1 MPRLVR
7 LLSPLLLRELAAP
20 LLVYP
25 SQAQSLLPALVHLSQ
40 ALLLLPVP
48 QPSLALPHLKV
59 SHLSL
64 SLALLL
70 QVALR
75 PNLFR
80 AHSLNL
86 PQAHPLSQLQALLPS
101 QPRALSL
108 NLLPN
113 LLLSQLQFQA
123 LPPNPPRVLP
133 PSQPLLRLAL
143 LNPLARM
150 PHPALSAPLDP
161 WHHLQ
166 APVYHPPAPS
176 LHRRVPPPL
185 RLLPPPHLLWQFP
198 TSLSRLATLLP
209 TERPPLNVL
218 MSQALSTLSPVV
230 QHMLVRPLTPLRS
243 LSTTMATR
251 SALVTA
257 P

>member
-1 MPRLVR
+1 MLTVPSLSPLPLLVSLSSLPLPFLREALPHLVR
-7 LLSPLLLRELAAP
+7 LPSPLLLRELAAP

-40 ALLLLPVP
+40 ALQLLPVPVHLNPVQLLLPASVHLSQAQLLLLVP

-101 QPRALSL
+101 HLQAHSL

-161 WHHLQ
+161 
-166 APVYHPPAPS
+166 
-176 LHRRVPPPL
+176 
-185 RLLPPPHLLWQFP
+185 
-198 TSLSRLATLLP
+198 
-209 TERPPLNVL
+209 
-218 MSQALSTLSPVV
+218 
-230 QHMLVRPLTPLRS
+230 
-243 LSTTMATR
+243 
-251 SALVTA
+251 
-257 P
+257 

>member
-1 MPRLVR
+1 MPAHLLVSQLHSTTVLHLACTSAPLIKAASVLTVPSPSPLPLLVSLSSLPLPFLREAVPRLVR
-7 LLSPLLLRELAAP
+7 LPSPLLLRELAAP

-40 ALLLLPVP
+40 ALQLLPVPVHLNPVQLLLPASVHLSQALQLLPVPVHPSQALLLLLVP

-59 SHLSL
+59 PHLSL

-101 QPRALSL
+101 QPRALPL

-143 LNPLARM
+143 LNPLAPM

-161 WHHLQ
+161 
-166 APVYHPPAPS
+166 
-176 LHRRVPPPL
+176 
-185 RLLPPPHLLWQFP
+185 
-198 TSLSRLATLLP
+198 
-209 TERPPLNVL
+209 
-218 MSQALSTLSPVV
+218 
-230 QHMLVRPLTPLRS
+230 
-243 LSTTMATR
+243 
-251 SALVTA
+251 
-257 P
+257 